1 MSLAPHPPLRDYY
14 RDEDQRRRRV
24 NRWFDAAARHYD
36 WIDRVMSLGSGR
48 GYRRE
53 ALLRAGLAPGLRV
66 LDVGTGTGVIAL
78 LAQQIV
84 GAHGEV
90 IAVDPS
96 TGMLEAARAAGV
108 HNAVPGRAEC
118 LPFTDARF
126 DLLTM
131 GYALRH
137 VTDLHATFAE
147 YRRVLRPGARLLL
160 LEITRP
166 RPGLGYHLLKFHLK
180 TLMPLLTRLLRRSR
194 EAQTLMRYHW
204 DTIEHCVPPAT
215 ILAALEAAGFE
226 QVRRDV
232 VLGIFSE
239 YSAQRPP
246 APVQQARNEA
256 Q

>member
-1 MSLAPHPPLRDYY
+1 MAIAPHPVLRDYY
-14 RDEDQRRRRV
+14 RDEDERRRRV
-24 NRWFDAAARHYD
+24 NQWFDASASHYD

-53 ALLRAGLAPGLRV
+53 ALLRAGLVPDLRV

-84 GAHGEV
+84 GPQGEV
-90 IAVDPS
+90 VAVDPS
-96 TGMLEAARAAGV
+96 PRMLEAARAAGV
-108 HNAVPGRAEC
+108 RNTVPGRAEC
-118 LPFTDARF
+118 LPFADARF

-137 VTDLHATFAE
+137 VTDLHATFVE
-147 YRRVLRPGARLLL
+147 YRRVLRPGARLLM

-166 RPGLGYHLLKFHLK
+166 PPGLGYHFLRFHLK
-180 TLMPLLTRLLRRSR
+180 TLMPLVTRLLRGSR

-215 ILAALEAAGFE
+215 ILAALESAGFG

-232 VLGIFSE
+232 VLGVFSE
-239 YSAQRPP
+239 YSAVQP
-246 APVQQARNEA
+246 AAPLPETGDRVA
-256 Q
+256 